1 MDKDNDKT
9 RNPETTGNK
18 IARGILTG
26 AKNLWSY
33 IVRSPR
39 LLLLLLLT
47 GGGITALKTCQSTE
61 PTVKKTTTTL
71 WELLPMTDR
80 TQDMHVGDKTFHITK
95 DIVIDQNK
103 KIWVGDFSISLGDF
117 DDEARK
123 ITIEAESEFWF
134 KFDVIKNKSISTTDS
149 IDENQNITHRI
160 ISLSGIDHID
170 TLKVILTNK
179 TSVEETE
186 KRYQWLDIL
195 EDKEKTKAI
204 IDSTVDNSKSDIYK
218 QFLNDLQRNP
228 TEYINMSMKTFWVWL
243 VESRKLTDSKEPKI
257 TTLQV
262 DFVIGDNIYTAQ
274 TADWMNINIIS
285 TQHIIRQIKN

>member
-18 IARGILTG
+18 IAGGILTG

-33 IVRSPR
+33 IVRSPK

-47 GGGITALKTCQSTE
+47 GGGIARLKTCQSTE